1 MKIRC
6 LDCGHSEKVDL
17 DFFVKIIGGA
27 TAGFGFWAWV
37 SFLFAGTGFAMAICI
52 AIIAGGTAMLAYKN
66 EIIDWIVN
74 KGYKCDR
81 CGGQRWAAV
90 SPQMEKDINA
100 KEAKIASLEK
110 EAKTLRQN
118 FADKEK
124 EAFDYVKKQDSSV
137 SIEEVTELLEEI
149 EEKDSKIKAL
159 LADKEEWENHK
170 EELLAAQ
177 EKVVGNLEKRFSA
190 CYSSLTFS
198 KRALQRIVRLP
209 ESDRIKL
216 EQQLGFL
223 QHNPKN
229 ANFRDDIIGT
239 EIKELGFGNGG
250 RVYILKEGSRFLVT
264 CVGNKNSQNTDLKH
278 LKSAYKS
285 ESINQLKIKDL
296 VPS

>member
-1 MKIRC
+1 
-6 LDCGHSEKVDL
+6 
-17 DFFVKIIGGA
+17 
-27 TAGFGFWAWV
+27 
-37 SFLFAGTGFAMAICI
+37 
-52 AIIAGGTAMLAYKN
+52 
-66 EIIDWIVN
+66 
-74 KGYKCDR
+74 
-81 CGGQRWAAV
+81 
-90 SPQMEKDINA
+90 MEKEINA

-110 EAKTLRQN
+110 EANNLRQN
-118 FADKEK
+118 FVDKGK
-124 EAFDYVKKQDSSV
+124 EAFDYIKKQDSSF
-137 SIEEVTELLEEI
+137 SIEDVEELLEEI

-159 LADKEEWENHK
+159 LTDKEEWENHK

-190 CYSSLTFS
+190 CYSSLNFS
-198 KRALQRIVRLP
+198 KRALKRIARLP
-209 ESDRIKL
+209 ESERIKL

-278 LKSAYKS
+278 LKSAYKTELS
-285 ESINQLKIKDL
+285 T
-296 VPS
+296 